1 MTQSLAARMNRPR
14 PIAFAVSLLL
24 AWLLLALIAFA
35 LRRGPIQDDLS
46 ARASAAVRAV
56 GGVHAQV
63 RIEGREAVVTGRF
76 PNAAAAEQA
85 RASAAVSGTTSARLG
100 ADVVIATEPA
110 RPLVLAVTG
119 GVLTVTATVAD
130 RESRDALLA
139 AVADAAGKAGKAGKA
154 EVRGRITLDPRV
166 GEPSLGA
173 VPALAAAVQGVSGDH
188 AVTLLGSTVELTG
201 RVADPAAGRRLE
213 ATSLDAARASV
224 PGVTVQNH
232 LAIPAAAAKPSTGSP
247 AGGGA
252 VSSGGVG
259 SGGAAGDGATEVL
272 GAVRA
277 ALGEGGVTF
286 PVSGATLS
294 PAVRVRLD
302 RVADVL
308 RGGDLTV
315 LVAGHT
321 DATGPS
327 TVNQALSVQ
336 RAEAVADYLAGR
348 GVPRERLK
356 AAGFGALEPV
366 GDNGTRAG
374 RAANRRVQI
383 AAAPTS

>member
-139 AVADAAGKAGKAGKA
+139 AVADAAGKAGKA
-154 EVRGRITLDPRV
+154 EVRGRITIDPKV
-166 GEPSLGA
+166 GEPS
-173 VPALAAAVQGVSGDH
+173 LAAAVQGVSGDH
-188 AVTLLGSTVELTG
+188 AVALRGSTVELTG

-232 LAIPAAAAKPSTGSP
+232 LAIPAPAGKPSY
-247 AGGGA
+247 
-252 VSSGGVG
+252 GGVG

-348 GVPRERLK
+348 GVPRERLR

>member
-46 ARASAAVRAV
+46 TRASAAVRAV

-139 AVADAAGKAGKAGKA
+139 AVADAAGKAGKA

-252 VSSGGVG
+252 ASSGGVG

-348 GVPRERLK
+348 GVPRERLR